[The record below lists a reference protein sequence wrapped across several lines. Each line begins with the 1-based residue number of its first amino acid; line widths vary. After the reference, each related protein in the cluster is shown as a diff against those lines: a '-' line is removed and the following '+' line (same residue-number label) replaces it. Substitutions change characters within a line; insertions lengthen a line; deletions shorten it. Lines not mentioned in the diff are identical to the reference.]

1 MPTRIMTIVAALSFA
16 TVLGF
21 AAAVCAAQTLSP
33 KWEDL
38 TSADFVKALQ
48 QSGGVCMLPM
58 GSIEKFGPSAPLG
71 TNLYLGRII
80 PMEAV
85 KKEYAVIYP
94 EYFVAETSNTSN
106 LPGTIHY
113 SLKMQ
118 LEFLTETTS
127 EMARNGCKKIIL
139 ANGHSSNTGLI
150 NLFISDLADTP
161 HNYAVYTIYPSGFP
175 VAGNTLNQL
184 PPAAQPSKLGVDGHG
199 GEERVAAMLAYYPDL
214 IHLDRAHDE
223 PTSTG
228 HGVEG
233 QPGAAPANPLPAGA
247 MREIP
252 TGYSGDAAGATA
264 ARGQALVNWG
274 VDKLVKFI
282 QAVKADNSTI
292 TVEKEFYDRFEHPEN
307 APPAK

>member
-1 MPTRIMTIVAALSFA
+1 MSSHILKVIAAFGLGAALCS
-16 TVLGF
+16 
-21 AAAVCAAQTLSP
+21 AQDLSP

-38 TSADFVKALQ
+38 TSADFVKAIKKAD
-48 QSGGVCMLPM
+48 GVCILPM
-58 GSIEKFGPSAPLG
+58 GSIEKFGPSAPVG
-71 TNLYLGRII
+71 TNLYLARII
-80 PMEAV
+80 PMEAI
-85 KKEYAVIYP
+85 KQEYAVIYP

-113 SLKMQ
+113 SLKLQ

-150 NLFISDLADTP
+150 NLFISDLADIP
-161 HNYAVYTIYPSGFP
+161 HDYAVYSIYPSGFP
-175 VAGNTLNQL
+175 VAGNTLSQL
-184 PPAAQPSKLGVDGHG
+184 PPAAQPSARGVDGHG

-233 QPGAAPANPLPAGA
+233 QPGAPPAPQLPGA
-247 MREIP
+247 MHELP

-264 ARGQALVNWG
+264 ARGHALVDWG
-274 VDKLVKFI
+274 IDKLVKFI
-282 QAVKADNSTI
+282 RAVKADNST
-292 TVEKEFYDRFEHPEN
+292 VVVQKEFYERFESPN
-307 APPAK
+307 SPLPKK